1 MQAGGQELPA
11 HDPRCYPSLALTYRL
26 DPTPGRHSRG
36 GSSWIAGLGLS
47 EMPPDKYD
55 YAHIGQSHQRAT
67 SMCHVMASV
76 GTCLFAYTSTPTAF
90 IPEFLTAITGD
101 RHDFDS
107 CLRIGDRITTMRHL
121 FNLREGINPLDI
133 EFNRRVLDR
142 FPTPGPLLDVDIDEE
157 PMIDDYYSWMDWD
170 RQTSMPS
177 RQRLAELGLAGLFDR
192 YGGS

>member
-1 MQAGGQELPA
+1 
-11 HDPRCYPSLALTYRL
+11 
-26 DPTPGRHSRG
+26 
-36 GSSWIAGLGLS
+36 
-47 EMPPDKYD
+47 
-55 YAHIGQSHQRAT
+55 
-67 SMCHVMASV
+67 MASV

-101 RHDFDS
+101 PHDFDW

-142 FPTPGPLLDVDIDEE
+142 FPTPGPLPDVDIDEE
-157 PMIDDYYSWMDWD
+157 SMIDDYYRWMDWD
-170 RQTSMPS
+170 RRTSMPS
-177 RQRLAELGLAGLFDR
+177 RQRLAELGLAGLVDR